1 MMQTQSHDTL
11 TAAKLLDEQHDKN
24 IPFASLPSHLA
35 PKTESEA
42 YAIQSQLFDLRKS
55 RLGSIAGYKV
65 ALTSEVM
72 QKLLRFP
79 SPFSGPLHGKLIYSD
94 GATLDAND
102 YGRICIE
109 CEIAAVLKSDITPK
123 ERPYDATDIAEA
135 IDTIAPALEIVD
147 DRNANYDHISGEV
160 LTLIADNAWNAGLV
174 QGRLVKNW
182 RELDLASL
190 KGAVHINEQLIDTG
204 YGRDVL
210 GHPFNALSWLANK
223 ILEQNQIIEAG
234 MTVMTGTMITTQ
246 FVKSGDHLSFSIP
259 ELGSVSID
267 IA

>member
-1 MMQTQSHDTL
+1 MQTRL
-11 TAAKLLDEQHDKN
+11 TYALKAAKFLVEQHNKN
-24 IPFASLPSHLA
+24 VSFVSLPSHLA
-35 PKTESEA
+35 AKTESDA
-42 YAIQSQLFDLRKS
+42 YAIQSELFDLRKS
-55 RLGSIAGYKV
+55 TLGAIAGYKV

-79 SPFSGPLHGKLIYSD
+79 SPFSGPLHKNLIYTD
-94 GATLDAND
+94 GASLAAKD

-109 CEIAAVLKSDITPK
+109 CEIAAVLKTDLVPKGQPYTASDIA
-123 ERPYDATDIAEA
+123 DV

-147 DRNANYDHISGEV
+147 DRNADYDRISNEV

-174 QGRLVKNW
+174 HGQMVKEWQN
-182 RELDLASL
+182 LDLAEL
-190 KGAVHINEQLIDTG
+190 QGTVYINERLVGTG

-223 ILEQNQIIEAG
+223 ILEQKQVIEAG
-234 MTVMTGTMITTQ
+234 MIVMTGTMITTQ
-246 FVKSGDHLSFSIP
+246 FVKSGDHLTFSIP

-267 IA
+267 IS